1 MTEAPAVPVAL
12 PADMHNVDQ
21 VWDHLSAGLKARAM
35 RYVFEEQQ
43 KLVTETQRLIMEKGA
58 EIAIAVVRAKAAQDM
73 GQEEL
78 KNQIVDTEVVTK
90 RQELE
95 DMERKRVQEQALLD
109 AFTKIGKG
117 II

>member
-1 MTEAPAVPVAL
+1 MAEATADPVAL

-21 VWDHLSAGLKARAM
+21 VWEHLSAGLKARAM

-43 KLVTETQRLIMEKGA
+43 KLVTETQRLLMEKGA

-78 KNQIVDTEVVTK
+78 KNKLVETEVIPK

-95 DMERKRVQEQALLD
+95 EMEVKRVQEQAVLEE
-109 AFTKIGKG
+109 FMKIGKG